1 MDALADWRSRTSHLR
16 RVALDTNAVIYYL
29 GAVEPY
35 FERMT
40 ELFSRAEAGELSLVL
55 PVIVEAELVVGPLRS
70 GDEAAVETIRTFLE
84 SFPNL
89 SIVPIDRSAAQ
100 RASGL
105 RARHGL
111 GMADALLA
119 AVAIEAG
126 CDAIVGNDHRC
137 AQRLTEIEYVLLGVG
152 T

>member
-1 MDALADWRSRTSHLR
+1 MDALAEWRSRTARLK

-35 FERMT
+35 FARMA
-40 ELFSRAEAGELSLVL
+40 ELFSRAEAGELSIVL
-55 PVIVEAELVVGPLRS
+55 PVIVEAELLVGPLRS
-70 GDEAAVETIRTFLE
+70 GDVAAVETIRTFLE
-84 SFPNL
+84 NFPNL
-89 SIVPIDRSAAQ
+89 TTQPIDRGAAQ
-100 RASGL
+100 RASDL

-119 AVAIEAG
+119 AAAIEAG

-137 AQRLTEIEYVLLGVG
+137 AQRLSEIAYVLVG
-152 T
+152 DGN